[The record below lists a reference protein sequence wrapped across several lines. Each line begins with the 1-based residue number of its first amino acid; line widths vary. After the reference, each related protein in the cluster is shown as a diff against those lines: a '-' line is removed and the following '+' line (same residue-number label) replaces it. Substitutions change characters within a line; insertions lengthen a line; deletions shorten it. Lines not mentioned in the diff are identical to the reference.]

1 MTPSD
6 FMFVI
11 LSRRVTSNEH
21 LNPLRLYA
29 LTPLSLEPMRLL
41 LALLLS
47 AATAYAAPVQLDS
60 LKKGQTVEGFRVDSL
75 YLNDAGKPIGGR
87 FIHARSGFTLDYLQI
102 ESVPQGYTWVNS
114 IPVGDQGEPHTQEH
128 LLLGKGTTGRAFAG
142 LDTMWLSSST
152 AFTQQWRTSYHFNT
166 SAGKDVFFDLFA
178 AELNALLHPNYTD
191 EEIRREVRSF
201 GVTENPDKTLRL
213 EEKGSV
219 YNEMTSSSANPFR
232 VLFRETGHLI
242 YGKSHPLAYNSGGEP
257 SGIRTMKPEDIRNF
271 HAANYYLANMGTLVA
286 FPKSV
291 TLEEV
296 LDRTDA
302 ILNKVE
308 SEPSKRP
315 STTAKPFPAPQAAA
329 PGTIAIGDYPHRN
342 DQQPSP
348 IAFAWPATRNDL
360 SAEEVILLELF
371 AETFAGDATTNLY
384 KLFVDSKTRVMDT
397 GATAVFGNVDRDPG
411 HAVAVILQNVAA
423 NNITTEKLAEIR
435 QKITGELA
443 RVASLPDG
451 SAELKEFNKRVLS
464 RVSETERQLA
474 NFVNTPP
481 SWGARG
487 TGSGWMDQLLLLE
500 RTGDFKKSVTL
511 APQLSNIRKLLGS
524 DKNLWREKLAQWQLT
539 SVTPYAIGVR
549 PSPALLQREET
560 ERVARAEAETLR
572 LANQYSTRDLQAA
585 LQRYQK
591 EQDAAAL
598 LIEDE
603 AKKLTP
609 PAFVK
614 NPPMS
619 LDEQLQYKQ
628 TKLGSGVPIV
638 TSTFDNMS
646 SATVA
651 MVLRAD
657 YPQGEQLRYL
667 SLLPALLTRVGVIEN
682 GKPVSYEEM
691 SERLRTEVL
700 NLNAYFSTNPR
711 TERVELVVRGSGLG
725 ATEAKRAIE
734 WISLVLHHPDWRVE
748 NLARI
753 RDVVDQTLSGLRN
766 TMQGSEESWV
776 NNPANAYRMQHHQ
789 AFLATDSFLTR
800 SHNALRLRWLLK
812 DAPAAADREALDRW
826 FAQLAEQKGTRA
838 ELKAMMAKPETVA
851 GLSTEATAIAKEVLK
866 DLDLTLIEIPDSTL
880 AADWTYLV
888 NAIRA
893 DLNTPPATTLASIDA
908 LRKRL
913 LNRLDARMWLVSS
926 TELQKAIA
934 SSVESLSASLGD
946 LKVSTTS
953 ARTQPLVD
961 GRVAARGGSDAKPVY
976 VGLLAPNMKGGV
988 IITSVPAVHYSD
1000 FDQRD
1005 KQLDYLAGRL
1015 HAGYGAHGIFLKTLA
1030 AGLAYSNGLRGTVA
1044 AGRTGYYAERTP
1056 EIPQTVKFVIDV
1068 LKTAPRDA
1076 RLSDY
1081 AIAQVFGESRAA
1093 ANYENRAEQMASDLA
1108 DGQPPEQVRKF
1119 RTSILELRKDPKLGD
1134 LLFDRKDA
1142 VYGRALP
1149 GYNVKGKDVPGAIY
1163 FTIGPDKQLDAWEA
1177 HLKNAEGAETK
1188 LIRLYPRDFWMP

>member
-1 MTPSD
+1 
-6 FMFVI
+6 
-11 LSRRVTSNEH
+11 
-21 LNPLRLYA
+21 
-29 LTPLSLEPMRLL
+29 MRLL
-41 LALLLS
+41 IALLLS
-47 AATAYAAPVQLDS
+47 AATAYAAPVQLDA
-60 LKKGQTVEGFRVDSL
+60 LKKGDVLEGFRVESL

-87 FIHARSGFTLDYLQI
+87 FIHSRSGFTLDYLQI

-128 LLLGKGTTGRAFAG
+128 LLLGKGTTGRTFAG

-178 AELNALLHPNYTD
+178 AELNALLHPNYSD

-232 VLFRETGHLI
+232 VLFRETGHLL
-242 YGKSHPLAYNSGGEP
+242 YGKNHPLSANSGGEP

-271 HAANYYLANMGTLVA
+271 HAANYYLANMGTMVA

-296 LDRTDA
+296 LDRTDT
-302 ILNKVE
+302 ILSNVE
-308 SEPSKRP
+308 KEPSKRA
-315 STTAKPFPAPQAAA
+315 STTARPLPPPQAAA
-329 PGTIAIGDYPHRN
+329 PATIAIGEYPHRN

-348 IAFAWPATRNDL
+348 IAFAWPATRNSL

-371 AETFAGDATTNLY
+371 SETFAGDASTNLY
-384 KLFVDSKTRVMDT
+384 KLFVDSKTRVMDI
-397 GATAVFGNVDRDPG
+397 GATAVFANVDRDQG
-411 HAVAVILQNVAA
+411 HPVAVILQNVGSAH
-423 NNITTEKLAEIR
+423 ITNEKLAEIR
-435 QKITGELA
+435 EKIMNELA
-443 RVASLPDG
+443 RVAALPDG

-464 RVSETERQLA
+464 RVSESERQLA

-500 RTGDFKKSVTL
+500 RTSEFRKSVTL
-511 APQLSNIRKLLGS
+511 GPQLTSIRKLLGS
-524 DKNLWREKLAQWQLT
+524 DRNIWRDKLAQWQLT
-539 SVTPYAIGVR
+539 GVTPYAIGVK
-549 PSPALLQREET
+549 PSPSLLQREEK
-560 ERVARAEAETLR
+560 ERVARADTEAQR
-572 LANQYSTRDLQAA
+572 LAAQYATQDVQEA
-585 LQRYQK
+585 LRRYQK
-591 EQDAAAL
+591 EGDTAAAK
-598 LIEDE
+598 IEEE
-603 AKKLTP
+603 ARKITP

-628 TKLGSGVPIV
+628 TRLASGVQIV

-667 SLLPALLTRVGVIEN
+667 SLMPALLTRVGVIEN
-682 GKPVSYEEM
+682 GKPVTYEEM
-691 SERLRTEVL
+691 SERLRTEIL

-711 TERVELVVRGSGLG
+711 TERVDLVVRGSGLG
-725 ATEAKRAIE
+725 ATEAKRAID
-734 WISLVLHHPDWRVE
+734 WMSLVMHHPDWRVE

-766 TMQGSEESWV
+766 SMQGSEESWV
-776 NNPANAYRMQHHQ
+776 NNPANAYRMQNHP
-789 AFLATDSFLTR
+789 AFLAADSFLTR

-812 DAPAAADREALDRW
+812 DAPSGPDREALDRW
-826 FAQLAEQKGTRA
+826 FARLAEQKGTRE
-838 ELKAMMAKPETVA
+838 ELKAAMAKPETVA
-851 GLSTEATAIAKEVLK
+851 GLSESATAIAKDVLK
-866 DLDLTLIEIPDSTL
+866 DLDLTLIEIPDSSL

-888 NAIRA
+888 HAIHS
-893 DLNTPPATTLASIDA
+893 DLNTPPASALASLDA

-926 TELQKAIA
+926 TELQKAIGP
-934 SSVESLSASLGD
+934 SVESLSASLED
-946 LKVSTTS
+946 LKISVTG
-953 ARTQPLVD
+953 ARSRPIVD
-961 GRVAARGGSDAKPVY
+961 GRVAARGGGDGKPVY
-976 VGLLAPNMKGGV
+976 LGLLAPNMKGGV
-988 IITSVPAVHYSD
+988 IITSAPAAHYAD
-1000 FDQRD
+1000 YDDREKQR
-1005 KQLDYLAGRL
+1005 DYLAGRL
-1015 HAGYGAHGIFLKTLA
+1015 HAGYGAHGVFLKTLA

-1056 EIPQTVKFVIDV
+1056 EIPQTVKFVVDT
-1068 LKTAPRDA
+1068 LKSAERDPRLA
-1076 RLSDY
+1076 DY

-1093 ANYENRAEQMASDLA
+1093 ANYETRSEGMANDLR
-1108 DGQPPEQVRKF
+1108 DGQTPDQVRRF
-1119 RTSILELRKDPKLGD
+1119 RASILELRKDPKLGET
-1134 LLFDRKDA
+1134 LFDRKDA
-1142 VYGRALP
+1142 VYGRVLP
-1149 GYNVKGKDVPGAIY
+1149 GYNVKGKDVPDALY
-1163 FTIGPDKQLDAWEA
+1163 FAIGPDKQLDAWEA
-1177 HLKNAEGAETK
+1177 YLKNAEGAETR
-1188 LIRLYPRDFWMP
+1188 LVRLYGRDFWMP